1 MTERGV
7 EARRRQTKK
16 TSTKS
21 GNSSYQPYSNT
32 TLKDRSPYPI
42 RPGSGRSAEEEIK
55 SESEESEDS
64 IEVGVERL
72 GSEEMARKAEESDF
86 MKWVQVMA
94 ERDEARRVETER
106 LEEARR
112 EERIRMEEVRR
123 EERVRME
130 EERRGKG
137 ARMEQ
142 ARKEEMMAM
151 FSQLR

>member
-7 EARRRQTKK
+7 ETKRRQTKK

-21 GNSSYQPYSNT
+21 GNSSYRPYSNT
-32 TLKDRSPYPI
+32 ILKDRSPYPI
-42 RPGSGRSAEEEIK
+42 RPGSGTSAEEEIK
-55 SESEESEDS
+55 SESEKSEDS
-64 IEVGVERL
+64 IEVGVEGL

-112 EERIRMEEVRR
+112 EERIRMKEVRR
-123 EERVRME
+123 EERV
-130 EERRGKG
+130 
-137 ARMEQ
+137 
-142 ARKEEMMAM
+142 
-151 FSQLR
+151 